1 MHRAVSPPALAPDG
15 RFMPPSLTGLLLVV
29 FLIHLVA
36 FAVLGL
42 RRRQVYYLALVVT
55 FSLLSASMAA
65 RLAMPDSHLRDDGM
79 TVDEV
84 LRIAACAAAAVSIG
98 WTLVRLR
105 ARIARNRSNG

>member
-65 RLAMPDSHLRDDGM
+65 RLAMPATQLGDGLALEEALRM
-79 TVDEV
+79 
-84 LRIAACAAAAVSIG
+84 AAWPAAAVSIG
-98 WTLVRLR
+98 WTLLR
-105 ARIARNRSNG
+105 IRNRIARKRTSR